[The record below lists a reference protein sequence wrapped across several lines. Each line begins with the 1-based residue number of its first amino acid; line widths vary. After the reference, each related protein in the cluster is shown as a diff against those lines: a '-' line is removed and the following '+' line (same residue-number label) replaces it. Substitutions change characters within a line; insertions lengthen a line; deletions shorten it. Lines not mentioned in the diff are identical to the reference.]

1 MAATPRQASPEY
13 DVRRGD
19 TLAVRPYAL
28 TRGRTRAMNGL
39 TIESLVAATPEG
51 LRRLEALPAEY
62 RRLIRL
68 ATIPV
73 SIAEAAAHTGTMV
86 GVTKVLV
93 GDLVVNRLM
102 TVRNGVPTLAP
113 TREILEAVLRGLTAL

>member
-1 MAATPRQASPEY
+1 MAATPRQASSEY

-19 TLAVRPYAL
+19 TLVVRPYAL
-28 TRGRTRAMNGL
+28 TRGRTRAMDGL

-51 LRRLEALPAEY
+51 LRRLPVLPVEY
-62 RRLIRL
+62 RRLVRL

-73 SIAEAAAHTGTMV
+73 SIAEASAYTGTMV

-93 GDLVVNRLM
+93 GDLVVNHLLM
-102 TVRNGVPTLAP
+102 VRNGVPTLAP
-113 TREILEAVLRGLTAL
+113 TREILEKVLRGLEAL